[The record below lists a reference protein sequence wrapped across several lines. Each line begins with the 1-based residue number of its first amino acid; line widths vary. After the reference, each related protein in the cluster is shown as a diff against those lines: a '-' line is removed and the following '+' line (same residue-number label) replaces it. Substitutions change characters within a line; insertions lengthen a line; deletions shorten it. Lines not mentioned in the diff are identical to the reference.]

1 NKQTNKQTNSSGRYK
16 GFDHRAP
23 SHLSWRR
30 HSQCIMEV
38 CVCVCVCVCVG
49 VCVSCVWWL
58 VCVCCVCV
66 CVCVCV
72 CMVCVCVVTLSINS
86 RLCSLTSMLTGIL
99 GNFWKTSSSRANFLS
114 DQELK

>member
-38 CVCVCVCVCVG
+38 CVCVCVG
-49 VCVSCVWWL
+49 VCVAY
-58 VCVCCVCV
+58 VCV
-66 CVCVCV
+66 CVCVCA
-72 CMVCVCVVTLSINS
+72 CVCVCGACEVFAGTMDLQVTRNTLLFDLNVSSENDKIMIS
-86 RLCSLTSMLTGIL
+86 R
-99 GNFWKTSSSRANFLS
+99 
-114 DQELK
+114 QHQH